1 MSASREKKTRQGSTY
16 AQRRNNKA
24 EEKSSRM
31 HVVYGVVG
39 VVIAILAV
47 ALLVWDS
54 GFFQKRTTAVT
65 IDGEDFTPAT
75 VQFYYNSAYSYYM
88 SMAQM
93 GYTTDF
99 DASLDPKDQV
109 KDEESGETWHDYF
122 LDQAIESLT
131 QVTMINH
138 SAQEAGYT
146 LSAVGQ
152 AYVDQAMEQAQQSAR
167 SAGYSNME
175 SYLRAKYGSYMT
187 AKIYEEIV
195 TAQVTATYYET
206 DHQNGLT
213 YSDEE
218 LESYYQEN
226 KNSLDTFNFS
236 VFTVQ
241 ASIETTTTDEEGNTV
256 DLTDEEKQ
264 AAFDTAKA
272 EAQATAQEIQNK
284 LAAGSDAADLA
295 EEYSEKVYSASVH
308 QSQMGSSFSSSD
320 YAEWLYDAARQSG
333 ETTIVENDDSA
344 NYVYNYYVVQI
355 ESRQRDEAATADI
368 RHILVSAGSNPT
380 DEQFAQ
386 AEEKAQS
393 LLDSWKSGSADEES
407 FAVMAVKNT
416 ADTGSQSTGG
426 LYTSVSPYSGYVEDF
441 TNWCLDSSRQPGD
454 TGLVKNTGSSTQ
466 GWHIMYFVGWN
477 DPAWKVTA
485 KNTLASA
492 ATQEW
497 VSGLYDGVEAQRGSG
512 INYVK

>member
-1 MSASREKKTRQGSTY
+1 MSASREKKTRQGATY

-39 VVIAILAV
+39 VVVAILAI

-54 GFFQKRTTAVT
+54 GFFQKRSTAVT
-65 IDGEDFTPAT
+65 IDGENFSPAT
-75 VQFYYNSAYSYYM
+75 VQYYYQSVYSDALYNT
-88 SMAQM
+88 QQ
-93 GYTTDF
+93 GYSTGF

-109 KDEESGETWHDYF
+109 KDEETGTTWYDYF
-122 LDQAIESLT
+122 LDQAISNLT
-131 QVTMINH
+131 QITMINH
-138 SAQEAGYT
+138 AAQEEGYT
-146 LSAVGQ
+146 LPAVGQ
-152 AYVDQAMEQAQQSAR
+152 AYVDTYMEQLEQSAR
-167 SAGYSNME
+167 SNNYASLE
-175 SYLRAKYGSYMT
+175 SYLRTNFGSYMT
-187 AKIYEEIV
+187 EKTYRDIL
-195 TAQVTATYYET
+195 TARTTASYYEQ
-206 DHQNGLT
+206 DHQNSLT

-226 KNSLDTFNFS
+226 KNSLDTFNYT
-236 VFTVQ
+236 VLTVQ
-241 ASIETTTTDEEGNTV
+241 ASIQTTTTDEDGNTV

-272 EAQATAQEIQNK
+272 QAQATAQEIQNK
-284 LAAGSDAADLA
+284 LAAGSDPAALA
-295 EEYSEKVYSASVH
+295 EEYSEQLYSSSVH
-308 QSQMGSSFSSSD
+308 TSALGSSFASSP
-320 YAEWLYDAARQSG
+320 YANWLYDAARQAG
-333 ETTIVENDDSA
+333 EITLIENDQSSSY
-344 NYVYNYYVVQI
+344 NYNYYVVQI
-355 ESRQRDEAATADI
+355 DSRTRDEAATADI

-407 FAVMAVKNT
+407 FAVMAVQDT
-416 ADTGSQSTGG
+416 ADRSSQSTGG
-426 LYTSVSPYSGYVEDF
+426 LYTGVSPYSGYVEDF

-454 TGLVKNTGSSTQ
+454 TGLVKNTGSSTK
-466 GWHIMYFVGWN
+466 GWHIMYFVGWD
-477 DPAWKVTA
+477 DPVWKLTA

-497 VSGLYDGVEAQRGSG
+497 ASGLYEGVEAQQGSG
-512 INYVK
+512 IKYVK

>member
-1 MSASREKKTRQGSTY
+1 MSASREKKSRQGSTY

-31 HVVYGVVG
+31 HVVYGVIG
-39 VVIAILAV
+39 VVLAVLAV

-54 GFFQKRTTAVT
+54 GFFQKRTTALT
-65 IDGEDFTPAT
+65 IDGEDFNPAT
-75 VQFYYNSAYSYYM
+75 VQFYYVNEYSYYQ

-93 GYTTDF
+93 GYTTGF

-109 KDEESGETWHDYF
+109 KDEETGETWYDYF
-122 LDQAIESLT
+122 LAQAIDTLT
-131 QVTMINH
+131 QTTMTNH
-138 SAQEAGYT
+138 AAQEEGYT

-152 AYVDQAMEQAQQSAR
+152 AYVDNYLEQMEQSAR
-167 SAGYSNME
+167 SSNYSNLE
-175 SYLRAKYGSYMT
+175 SYLRAQYGSYMT
-187 AKIYEEIV
+187 EKDFQNIL
-195 TAQVTATYYET
+195 TAETIASSYKT
-206 DHQNGLT
+206 DHQNSLT

-218 LESYYQEN
+218 LEAYYQEN
-226 KNSLDTFNFS
+226 KDSLDTFNYS

-241 ASIETTTTDEEGNTV
+241 ASIETTTTDEDGNTV

-264 AAFDTAKA
+264 SAFDTAKA
-272 EAQATAQEIQNK
+272 QAQATAQEIQSK

-295 EEYSEKVYSASVH
+295 EEYSEQVYSSFAH
-308 QSQMGSSFSSSD
+308 QSQLGSSFASSE
-320 YAEWLYDAARQSG
+320 YAEWLYDAARQAG
-333 ETTIVENDDSA
+333 ETTIVEYDNSDS
-344 NYVYNYYVVQI
+344 YTFNYYVVQI
-355 ESRQRDEAATADI
+355 DSRTRDKSATADI
-368 RHILVSAGSNPT
+368 RHILVSAGSSPT

-393 LLDSWKSGSADEES
+393 LLDSWKSSGGDEES
-407 FAVMAVKNT
+407 FALMAVKNT
-416 ADTGSQSTGG
+416 ADSGSQSTGG
-426 LYTSVSPYSGYVEDF
+426 LYTGVSAYSGYVEDF

-477 DPAWKVTA
+477 DPAWKFTA
-485 KNTLASA
+485 KNALASA

-497 VSGLYDGVEAQRGSG
+497 AAGLYADVEAQQGSG
-512 INYVK
+512 IQYVK

>member
-31 HVVYGVVG
+31 HVVYGVIG
-39 VVIAILAV
+39 VVIAILAI

-54 GFFQKRTTAVT
+54 GFFQKRATAVT

-75 VQFYYNSAYSYYM
+75 VQYYYANAYSQIKYYT
-88 SMAQM
+88 QM
-93 GYTTDF
+93 GSNTGF
-99 DASLDPKDQV
+99 DVNQDPKDQV

-122 LDQAIESLT
+122 LNQAVDSLT

-138 SAQEAGYT
+138 SAQKEGYT

-152 AYVDQAMEQAQQSAR
+152 AYVEQYMEQTEQSAR
-167 SAGYSNME
+167 SAGYSNLE
-175 SYLRAKYGSYMT
+175 SYLRANYGSYMT
-187 AKIYEEIV
+187 AKIYEEIL
-195 TAQVTATYYET
+195 TAQVTASYYET

-241 ASIETTTTDEEGNTV
+241 ASVETTTTDEEGNTV
-256 DLTDEEKQ
+256 DLSDEEKQ

-272 EAQATAQEIQNK
+272 EAQATAQEIQSK

-295 EEYSEKVYSASVH
+295 EEYSEKLYSSSVH
-308 QSQMGSSFSSSD
+308 QSQMGSAFSSSD
-320 YAEWLYDAARQSG
+320 YAEWLYDTARQSG
-333 ETTIVENDDSA
+333 ETTIVENDDSD

-368 RHILVSAGSNPT
+368 RHILVSAGSAPT

-407 FAVMAVKNT
+407 FALMAVENT
-416 ADTGSQSTGG
+416 ADSGSQMNGG
-426 LYTSVSPYSGYVEDF
+426 LYTGVSPYSGYVEEF
-441 TNWCLDSSRQPGD
+441 ANWCLDSSRQPGD

-485 KNTLASA
+485 KNALASE

>member
-31 HVVYGVVG
+31 HIVYGVVG
-39 VVIAILAV
+39 AVIAILAV

-54 GFFQKRTTAVT
+54 GFFQKRATAVT

-75 VQFYYNSAYSYYM
+75 VQFYYNNEYSYYM

-93 GYTTDF
+93 GYSTGF
-99 DASLDPKDQV
+99 DASLAPKDQV

-122 LDQAIESLT
+122 LNQAIYSLT
-131 QVTMINH
+131 QITMLNH
-138 SAQEAGYT
+138 SAQKEGYT
-146 LSAVGQ
+146 LPAVGQ
-152 AYVDQAMEQAQQSAR
+152 TYVEQAMEQAKQSAR
-167 SAGYSNME
+167 SAGYSNLE
-175 SYLRAKYGSYMT
+175 SYLRVKYGSYMT

-195 TAQVTATYYET
+195 TAQVTASYYKT
-206 DHQNGLT
+206 DHQNSLT

-218 LESYYQEN
+218 LETYYQEN
-226 KNSLDTFNFS
+226 KNALDTFNFS

-241 ASIETTTTDEEGNTV
+241 ASVETTKTDEEGNTV

-272 EAQATAQEIQNK
+272 EAQATAQEIQSK
-284 LAAGSDAADLA
+284 LAAGSDAAALA

-308 QSQMGSSFSSSD
+308 QSQMGSAFSKSD

-333 ETTIVENDDSA
+333 ETTIVENDDSD

-368 RHILVSAGSNPT
+368 RHILVSAGSAPT

-407 FAVMAVKNT
+407 FAMMAVKNT

-426 LYTSVSPYSGYVEDF
+426 LYTSVSPYTGFIPEF
-441 TNWCLDSSRQPGD
+441 TDWCLDSSRQPGD

-466 GWHIMYFVGWN
+466 GWHVMYFVGWN
-477 DPAWKVTA
+477 DPAWKATA
-485 KNTLASA
+485 KSTLASE

-497 VSGLYDGVEAQRGSG
+497 ASGLYDGVEAQRGSG
-512 INYVK
+512 ISYVK

>member
-218 LESYYQEN
+218 
-226 KNSLDTFNFS
+226 
-236 VFTVQ
+236 
-241 ASIETTTTDEEGNTV
+241 
-256 DLTDEEKQ
+256 KQ

-386 AEEKAQS
+386 AEERAQS

-407 FAVMAVKNT
+407 FAVMAVENT

-426 LYTSVSPYSGYVEDF
+426 LYTGVSPYSGYVEDF

>member
-1 MSASREKKTRQGSTY
+1 MSASREKKTRQGSTF

-39 VVIAILAV
+39 VVIAVLAI

-54 GFFQKRTTAVT
+54 GFFQKRSTAVT
-65 IDGEDFTPAT
+65 IDGENFTPAV
-75 VQFYYNSAYSYYM
+75 VQYYYHNAMTETLYY
-88 SMAQM
+88 AQM
-93 GYTTDF
+93 GMNTGF
-99 DASLDPKDQV
+99 DSSVDPKDQV
-109 KDEESGETWHDYF
+109 KDEESGEK
-122 LDQAIESLT
+122 E
-131 QVTMINH
+131 
-138 SAQEAGYT
+138 GYT
-146 LSAVGQ
+146 LPAAGQ
-152 AYVDQAMEQAQQSAR
+152 AYVDASIEQTAQSVRA
-167 SAGYSNME
+167 SGYSSLE
-175 SYLRAKYGSYMT
+175 HYLRTNFGSYMT
-187 AKIYEEIV
+187 EKLYKEIL
-195 TAQVTATYYET
+195 TAQTIATYYQQ
-206 DHQNGLT
+206 DHQDNLT

-218 LESYYQEN
+218 LEAYYQEN
-226 KNSLDTFNFS
+226 KNNLDTFNYS

-241 ASIETTTTDEEGNTV
+241 ASIETTTTDEEGNSV

-272 EAQATAQEIQNK
+272 QAQATAQEIQNK

-295 EEYSEKVYSASVH
+295 EEYSDKVYSSTVH
-308 QSQMGSSFSSSD
+308 QSQMGSSFSSSS
-320 YAEWLYDAARQSG
+320 YAQWLYDAARQAG
-333 ETTIVENDDSA
+333 ETTIVENDQSDS
-344 NYVYNYYVVQI
+344 YVFNYYVVQI
-355 ESRQRDEAATADI
+355 DSRTRDESATADV
-368 RHILVSAGSNPT
+368 RHVLVSAGSNPT

-407 FAVMAVKNT
+407 FAVMAVQNT
-416 ADTGSQSTGG
+416 ADRGSQSSGG
-426 LYTSVSPYSGYVEDF
+426 LYTGVSRYDGFIEDF

-485 KNTLASA
+485 KNALASE
-492 ATQEW
+492 ATNEW
-497 VSGLYDGVEAQRGSG
+497 AEGLYGDVEAQQGSG
-512 INYVK
+512 IQYVK

>member
-1 MSASREKKTRQGSTY
+1 M
-16 AQRRNNKA
+16 
-24 EEKSSRM
+24 
-31 HVVYGVVG
+31 
-39 VVIAILAV
+39 
-47 ALLVWDS
+47 
-54 GFFQKRTTAVT
+54 
-65 IDGEDFTPAT
+65 
-75 VQFYYNSAYSYYM
+75 
-88 SMAQM
+88 
-93 GYTTDF
+93 
-99 DASLDPKDQV
+99 
-109 KDEESGETWHDYF
+109 
-122 LDQAIESLT
+122 DQAL
-131 QVTMINH
+131 
-138 SAQEAGYT
+138 
-146 LSAVGQ
+146 
-152 AYVDQAMEQAQQSAR
+152 EQAQQSAR
-167 SAGYSNME
+167 SAGSSNLE

-187 AKIYEEIV
+187 TKIYEEIV
-195 TAQVTATYYET
+195 TAQVTASYYET
-206 DHQNGLT
+206 DHQNSLT

-256 DLTDEEKQ
+256 DLSDEEKQ

-272 EAQATAQEIQNK
+272 EAQATAQEIQQQ
-284 LAAGSDAADLA
+284 ARPPASDAADSRLRSTPRRSTPPPCTRA
-295 EEYSEKVYSASVH
+295 RW
-308 QSQMGSSFSSSD
+308 GSSFSSSD

-386 AEEKAQS
+386 AEERAQG

-407 FAVMAVKNT
+407 FAVMAVENT

-426 LYTSVSPYSGYVEDF
+426 LYTGVSPYSGYVEDF

-477 DPAWKVTA
+477 DPP
-485 KNTLASA
+485 
-492 ATQEW
+492 
-497 VSGLYDGVEAQRGSG
+497 GR
-512 INYVK
+512 

>member
-39 VVIAILAV
+39 VVIAVLAI

-65 IDGEDFTPAT
+65 IDGENFTPAV
-75 VQFYYNSAYSYYM
+75 VQYYYHNAMTETLYY
-88 SMAQM
+88 AQLGM
-93 GYTTDF
+93 NTGF
-99 DASLDPKDQV
+99 DSSLDPKDQIQ
-109 KDEESGETWHDYF
+109 DEETGTTWYDYF
-122 LDQAIESLT
+122 LDQAITSLT
-131 QVTMINH
+131 EVTMLNH
-138 SAQEAGYT
+138 AAQEAGYT
-146 LSAVGQ
+146 LPAAGQ
-152 AYVDQAMEQAQQSAR
+152 AYVDNQIEQLGLTAR
-167 SAGYSNME
+167 ASGYTTE
-175 SYLRAKYGSYMT
+175 SYLRANYGSYMT
-187 AKIYEEIV
+187 EKIYREIL
-195 TAQVTATYYET
+195 TARVTATYYEQ
-206 DHQNGLT
+206 DYQDGLT

-226 KNSLDTFNFS
+226 KNSLDTFNYS

-241 ASIETTTTDEEGNTV
+241 ASIETTTTDEEGNSV

-264 AAFDTAKA
+264 AAFDTAKDQ
-272 EAQATAQEIQNK
+272 AQATAQEIQNK

-295 EEYSEKVYSASVH
+295 EEYSEQLYSASVN
-308 QSQMGSSFSSSD
+308 QSQMGSSFSSSS
-320 YAEWLYDAARQSG
+320 YAEWLYDAARQAG
-333 ETTIVENDDSA
+333 ETTIVENDQSDS
-344 NYVYNYYVVQI
+344 YVFNYYVVQI
-355 ESRQRDEAATADI
+355 DSRTRDEAATADV

-393 LLDSWKSGSADEES
+393 LLDGWKSGSADEES
-407 FAVMAVKNT
+407 FAVMAVQNT
-416 ADTGSQSTGG
+416 ADSGSQSSGG
-426 LYTSVSPYSGYVEDF
+426 LYTGVSRYDGFIEDF

-485 KNTLASA
+485 KNALASE
-492 ATQEW
+492 ATTEW
-497 VSGLYDGVEAQRGSG
+497 AEGLYGDVEAQQGSG
-512 INYVK
+512 IQYVK